1 MKYSKYMYY
10 VIPLEMVISGKEVG
24 IMEEYYS
31 IVFFLC
37 NSTGIMLSPI
47 LNNVKVSIPK
57 YAPTGSH
64 SRGHTQ
70 KCDLVSM
77 QEER

>member
-1 MKYSKYMYY
+1 MYY
-10 VIPLEMVISGKEVG
+10 VIPLEMLISGKEG
-24 IMEEYYS
+24 IMEEYYP
-31 IVFFLC
+31 IVFFLR

-47 LNNVKVSIPK
+47 LNNVRVSIPK

-64 SRGHTQ
+64 SKGHTQ